1 MDSASTSGDGPAA
14 GSGAGAVVT
23 LGNFDGVH
31 LGHAALLREA
41 LACATRLGGRGARPQ
56 VKALAFA
63 RSPQTVLRP
72 GAAPV
77 SIMPF
82 EHRAELLRSLGA
94 DEVVAIEPT
103 PELLSQTPEAFI
115 RGVKERYGVRA
126 IVEGSDFRFG
136 KGREG
141 DTDTLRRLGDS
152 HGFETVVVG
161 PVAATMSDLSLAKV
175 SSTLIRW
182 LLERGRVRDA
192 AACLGRPHEIEGFVV
207 RGAQRGRTLGM
218 HTANLDSPCMAPM
231 DGVYAAFAERPDGS
245 VHPAAL
251 SVGTNPQFGGA
262 VRTVEAHLLGW
273 NGALDD
279 YGWRLRLRLIA
290 WLRGQQRFESVD
302 ALVAQMRRDCDRAAH
317 TLAHRDG
324 ATVEAITERIA
335 AREGAGASGGLLI
348 GEGARS

>member
-1 MDSASTSGDGPAA
+1 MDSASTSGDRSAA
-14 GSGAGAVVT
+14 GLGPGAVVT

-31 LGHAALLREA
+31 LGHAALVREA
-41 LACATRLGGRGARPQ
+41 LACATRLGGRGARLG
-56 VKALAFA
+56 VKALAFT

-82 EHRAELLRSLGA
+82 DRRAELLRSLGA

-103 PELLSQTPEAFI
+103 PEVLSQTPEAFI
-115 RGVKERYGVRA
+115 RGVAERHGVRA

-152 HGFETVVVG
+152 LGFETVVVG

-192 AACLGRPHEIEGFVV
+192 AACLGRPHEIEGVVV

-245 VHPAAL
+245 IHPAAL

-273 NGALDD
+273 NGAIDD

-317 TLAHRDG
+317 TLAQRDG
-324 ATVEAITERIA
+324 SPVEVGAELVASRA
-335 AREGAGASGGLLI
+335 GAGAPGGLLV
-348 GEGARS
+348 GEGASS